1 MNRLGLFLVA
11 GLLWLAGVA
20 SVHAA
25 DVAPVVAAAPATEAA
40 ARPAV
45 TTPDF
50 LEHMV
55 DVVLDVFHVRNTGNS
70 IIHYVIS
77 ALMLA
82 VALLARQIV
91 TRMIFPVLRRFAEK
105 TETTLDDKL
114 FPAMEAPSAAFV
126 VVVGIFAALKVL
138 KLSPEIDHY
147 IGYGSRVAFSL
158 VIFWGL
164 WRAFSAVLDHA
175 TEVAQERQLGIAT
188 FMPWVRKSLAI
199 VFIAVGILLL
209 LQSLGYDV
217 KAVLAGLGIG
227 GFAFALAAQDTLANI
242 FGALVVAV
250 DQPFRVG
257 ETVKI
262 GANTGTVEDIGL
274 RSTRIRLTDRSLM
287 TVPNK
292 MVASETITNLS
303 RFSQRRSEQV
313 LGLTYDAKPEQ
324 LSGLTEEI
332 RQLILR
338 EAEVDP
344 ASVMVYFRDLNASSL
359 DLWVV
364 YVARDPD
371 LQQFMRL
378 RQRLNLE
385 FMRAVETRGLAFAFP
400 TQTLHIAS
408 APGPR

>member
-1 MNRLGLFLVA
+1 MNRRGSFFLA
-11 GLLWLAGVA
+11 GLLGLLGAA
-20 SVHAA
+20 SLFAAEAA
-25 DVAPVVAAAPATEAA
+25 DTVTRPVIKS
-40 ARPAV
+40 
-45 TTPDF
+45 PDF

-55 DVVLDVFHVRNTGNS
+55 DVVLDLLHVTSTGNS
-70 IIHYVIS
+70 VMHYAIS
-77 ALMLA
+77 ALMLI

-91 TRMIFPVLRRFAEK
+91 TRLIFPILRRFAEK

-114 FPAMEAPSAAFV
+114 FPAMEAPTAAFV

-138 KLSPEIDHY
+138 KLTPEIDTY
-147 IGYGSRVAFSL
+147 ISYGSRVAFAI

-188 FMPWVRKSLAI
+188 FMPWLRKSLA
-199 VFIAVGILLL
+199 VLFVAVGILLT

-274 RSTRIRLTDRSLM
+274 RSTRIRLVDRSLM

-292 MVASETITNLS
+292 MVAAETITNLS
-303 RFSQRRSEQV
+303 RFSQRRCEQV
-313 LGLTYDAKPEQ
+313 LGLTYDSKPEQ
-324 LSGLTEEI
+324 LAGLTDELRE
-332 RQLILR
+332 LIQR

-344 ASVMVYFRDLNASSL
+344 ASVMVYFRDFNASSL
-359 DLWVV
+359 DLWIV

-371 LQQFMRL
+371 LQKFMRL
-378 RQRLNLE
+378 RQRLNLA
-385 FMRAVETRGLAFAFP
+385 FLRVVQARGLEFAFP
-400 TQTLHIAS
+400 TQTLHLAS
-408 APGPR
+408 TPPGSRTPA